1 MFQKSLCLE
10 CPILSVIV
18 MVTPMECIPPI
29 IYGAIGAL
37 ASAFPL
43 SPEPLVGK
51 EYLVPSYVGFLF
63 AILFYFRKEIGLL
76 PASELRRQPIREGRL
91 FVYSLLFTVVTA
103 YPIGRRLGWAVGDG
117 KLDALN
123 AAIGIVLLG
132 IALFPWRG
140 DKSISKSLEK
150 AVSDS
155 NDGGAL
161 LQSILVSVAN
171 AISITGPSR
180 GGLSVLFLTI
190 GEKDG
195 ENVFRGSLIA
205 GIGYY
210 TVAVVLMDGWKF
222 SGSALLPVLASASAF
237 LVGLCAIH
245 AVIYLGRLGWK
256 GLAVYSLI
264 PVLLYAV
271 EVIL

>member
-1 MFQKSLCLE
+1 MDYIPS
-10 CPILSVIV
+10 IV
-18 MVTPMECIPPI
+18 C
-29 IYGAIGAL
+29 GAVGAL
-37 ASAFPL
+37 ASAFSV
-43 SPEPLVGK
+43 SPETLVRK

-63 AILFYFRKEIGLL
+63 ALLFYFRREIGLL
-76 PASELRRQPIREGRL
+76 PASELRRKPIREGRL
-91 FVYSLLFTVVTA
+91 FIYSLLFTMVTA
-103 YPIGRRLGWAVGDG
+103 YPVGRRIGWAVGGG

-123 AAIGIVLLG
+123 AVIGVVLLG
-132 IALFPWRG
+132 IALFSWRG
-140 DKSISKSLEK
+140 GKGISKSLEK

-161 LQSILVSVAN
+161 LHSVLVSVAN
-171 AISITGPSR
+171 AISIAGPSR
-180 GGLSVLFLTI
+180 GGLSVLFLTV

-222 SGSALLPVLASASAF
+222 SGSPILPALASASAF
-237 LVGLCAIH
+237 LVGLGAIH

-256 GLAVYSLI
+256 GLAIYSLI
-264 PVLLYAV
+264 PAILYAV
-271 EVIL
+271 EVVL